1 MTGKSGSKV
10 KWAKG
15 VLFFWNS
22 RTALLRAA
30 GWRKT
35 MATRMNIMIVDDEK
49 IVRESLFHWFTKI
62 GHYVEK
68 ASSGFEALENLEKSP
83 FDVLF
88 VDIKMPAMNGIELLE
103 KVKTEYPQTIVIII
117 TAYGSIESAVRAM
130 QLGASDYLLK
140 PFKPDY
146 LSLVMEKISQQI
158 KLSSEYNYLKGRLEK
173 ITRFDDIIGQG
184 PAMEKIFD
192 LIPEVAKSDSSILLT
207 GETGTGKELVA
218 KAIHAKSKRSH
229 FPFIPINCGAIPDSL
244 LESELFGHQKGAF
257 TGANHSRKGFLEVV
271 SGGTLFLDEV
281 GEVSAKMQI
290 DLLRVLE
297 EKKITRI
304 GDCSPLMVDF
314 RLISA
319 TRRDLEQEIN
329 AGNFREDFFYRIN
342 VITIHIPPLRERKED
357 IPLLIEHFLEKYSQE
372 TTKRVD
378 HITRDTIKRLTAYEW
393 PGNVR
398 ELENAIERAVVLSR
412 SRTLDLQDFSF
423 LQASPS
429 TPSMPLS
436 LLEMEKHHIQQV
448 LNECDWNITRAAK
461 ILDINRVTLHKK
473 IKRLELQR
481 NVQYSF

>member
-1 MTGKSGSKV
+1 MV
-10 KWAKG
+10 AK
-15 VLFFWNS
+15 
-22 RTALLRAA
+22 
-30 GWRKT
+30 
-35 MATRMNIMIVDDEK
+35 MNIMIVDDEK
-49 IVRESLFHWFTKI
+49 IVRESLFHWFRKI
-62 GHYVEK
+62 GHTVEK
-68 ASSGFEALENLEKSP
+68 ASSGFEALEKLEKSP

-103 KVKTEYPQTIVIII
+103 KVKTEYPETIVIII
-117 TAYGSIESAVRAM
+117 TAYGSIESAVKAM
-130 QLGASDYLLK
+130 KLGASDYLLK

-146 LSLVMEKISQQI
+146 LSLVMEKITQQV

-257 TGANHSRKGFLEVV
+257 TGAMHSRRGFLEVV
-271 SGGTLFLDEV
+271 SGGTLFLDEI

-304 GDCSPLMVDF
+304 GDCNPVTVDF

-319 TRRDLEQEIN
+319 TRRDLEQEIA

-357 IPLLIEHFLEKYSQE
+357 IPLLIQHFLEKYSQE

-378 HITRDTIKRLTAYEW
+378 HITRDTIKRLTVYEW

-412 SRTLDLQDFSF
+412 SRTLDIQDFSF
-423 LQASPS
+423 LQTSPS
-429 TPSMPLS
+429 MLSRPMS
-436 LLEMEKHHIQQV
+436 LLEMEKHHIQRI
-448 LNECDWNITRAAK
+448 LEECGWNVTRAAK

-473 IKRLELQR
+473 IKRFELQKNAEYR
-481 NVQYSF
+481 L